1 MKAYKCD
8 ECKNYFEGLPGAIMK
23 LEIEAVKSD
32 LPGAITVFQ
41 YDLCEKCYKKI
52 KEERK

>member
-8 ECKNYFEGLPGAIMK
+8 ECKEYLD
-23 LEIEAVKSD
+23 D
-32 LPGAITVFQ
+32 LPYGDMELKRKVIKRVVVGYTVFR

-52 KEERK
+52 KEEREK